1 MISRGPLLPQLRQC
15 NCRAP
20 SPEMSSLWEQG
31 SKPPLVGPA
40 GDALLSSRSLR
51 LRVEKL
57 MSCPCTLPV
66 PFFCGSLGPLNI
78 LFNLD
83 LLIHYL
89 VFPNGLAFQWL
100 I

>member
-40 GDALLSSRSLR
+40 GDALPSSRSLG

-57 MSCPCTLPV
+57 YLHSACTIFLWE
-66 PFFCGSLGPLNI
+66 LGALEHFI
-78 LFNLD
+78 
-83 LLIHYL
+83 
-89 VFPNGLAFQWL
+89 
-100 I
+100 